1 MSVSRIIA
9 GAVALALGAAVMTA
23 LAGAT
28 PDENADRPAAVAKTD
43 QPAAKVAPL
52 AAKID
57 QPAANAARPLT
68 FACPKEPWPY
78 GCQWR
83 GAPPPPPAPRP
94 RPPPGNPASVFPT
107 AAPPPPPPPS

>member
-1 MSVSRIIA
+1 MSVSRIIV
-9 GAVALALGAAVMTA
+9 GAVALALGAAVVTA

-28 PDENADRPAAVAKTD
+28 PDENADRPAAVAKAD
-43 QPAAKVAPL
+43 QPATKVAPL

-57 QPAANAARPLT
+57 QPAANVARPLT

-83 GAPPPPPAPRP
+83 EPPPRRVTRGSRPA
-94 RPPPGNPASVFPT
+94 G
-107 AAPPPPPPPS
+107 

>member
-1 MSVSRIIA
+1 
-9 GAVALALGAAVMTA
+9 VALALGAAVVTA

-28 PDENADRPAAVAKTD
+28 PDENADRPAAVAKTDQPAAVAKTD

-83 GAPPPPPAPRP
+83 EPPTRRVTRGSRPA
-94 RPPPGNPASVFPT
+94 G
-107 AAPPPPPPPS
+107 

>member
-1 MSVSRIIA
+1 VDRMSVSRIIA
-9 GAVALALGAAVMTA
+9 GAVALALGAAAVTA

-28 PDENADRPAAVAKTD
+28 PEENADRPAAVAKTD

-83 GAPPPPPAPRP
+83 EPPTRRVTRGSRPA
-94 RPPPGNPASVFPT
+94 G
-107 AAPPPPPPPS
+107 

>member
-9 GAVALALGAAVMTA
+9 GAVALALGAAVVTA

-43 QPAAKVAPL
+43 QPGAKAPPPG
-52 AAKID
+52 AKID

-83 GAPPPPPAPRP
+83 EPPPPPAAPRP
-94 RPPPGNPASVFPT
+94 RPRPREAASVSPS
-107 AAPPPPPPPS
+107 PPPPPPPP

>member
-1 MSVSRIIA
+1 MDRMSVSRIIA
-9 GAVALALGAAVMTA
+9 GAVALALGAAVVTA

-68 FACPKEPWPY
+68 FACPKEPLPY

-83 GAPPPPPAPRP
+83 EPPTRRVTRGSRPA
-94 RPPPGNPASVFPT
+94 G
-107 AAPPPPPPPS
+107 

>member
-9 GAVALALGAAVMTA
+9 GAVALALGAAVVTA

-28 PDENADRPAAVAKTD
+28 PEENADRPAAVAKTD

-57 QPAANAARPLT
+57 QPAANAAVRSPL
-68 FACPKEPWPY
+68 PVRRS
-78 GCQWR
+78 R
-83 GAPPPPPAPRP
+83 GRTAASGGSLPPA
-94 RPPPGNPASVFPT
+94 A
-107 AAPPPPPPPS
+107 

>member
-1 MSVSRIIA
+1 MSVSRIVA
-9 GAVALALGAAVMTA
+9 GAVAVALALGAAAVVTA

-28 PDENADRPAAVAKTD
+28 PEENADRPAAVAKAD
-43 QPAAKVAPL
+43 QPATKVAPL

-57 QPAANAARPLT
+57 QPAANAARPLI

-83 GAPPPPPAPRP
+83 EPPTRRVTRGSRPA
-94 RPPPGNPASVFPT
+94 G
-107 AAPPPPPPPS
+107 